1 MKENTNTDHK
11 NSQGKLKKVMDLG
24 DINIRILDSLT
35 GPHHINSKIFEYM
48 TKLLKPYTPNDQ

>member
-1 MKENTNTDHK
+1 
-11 NSQGKLKKVMDLG
+11 MDLG
-24 DINIRILDSLT
+24 DINIRLLDSLT